1 MLIMIIDDKYCSKA
15 QYSNA
20 VIPKCSP
27 VFDNETCRTGYKDDT
42 KGIRVTSFP
51 RKLEGENGSQIYQ
64 MHHISER

>member
-1 MLIMIIDDKYCSKA
+1 MLIMIIDGTYCSKA

-42 KGIRVTSFP
+42 KGIRVTWWF
-51 RKLEGENGSQIYQ
+51 
-64 MHHISER
+64 